1 MITFIICLA
10 VLVTA
15 YFTYGRYL
23 EKVCGIDEKNP
34 VPSKT
39 MYDGVDYIPMP
50 RWRVF
55 LIQLLNIAGLGP
67 IFGALLGAAY
77 GPVAF
82 LWITLGG
89 VFMGAMHDFIAGVIS
104 LKNGGVSLPEIVGTH
119 LGNGTKL
126 FMRLFSLLLMVLVGA
141 VFMSQ
146 PAELIASNV
155 SAPSLESTAFGSM
168 SWELLAVLAV
178 ILAYYILA
186 TLLPID
192 KIIGRIYP
200 LFGIALLLMAVSILF
215 VLFTNSDKYTI
226 PELTSLANGIADP
239 EKFPIVPMLFTTI
252 ACGALSGFHATQSP
266 MMARCM
272 TNEKQSRSIFYG
284 AMITESI
291 VALIW
296 AAIGMSFWGGV
307 EGLNSAI
314 ALNGGSAAKL
324 VGIITDATLSNW
336 LAACV
341 LVGIIGC
348 AITSG
353 DTAFRC
359 ARLIVADMFGIGQK
373 KLSKRIAV
381 SVPLFIAAL
390 FIIFALPFQTIWSY
404 FAWCN
409 QTLAVITLWCI
420 TVYLSQKGKPVVIS
434 LLPALIMTYVCS
446 SYIFISPMM
455 CGMENRT
462 LAYILGGVLTL
473 VVAVAVHFRAK
484 SKEQRVKMKDER

>member
-1 MITFIICLA
+1 MITFIVCLA
-10 VLVTA
+10 ALIVA
-15 YFTYGRYL
+15 YFTYGKYL
-23 EKVCGIDEKNP
+23 EKVCGIDAANP

-50 RWRVF
+50 RWKVF

-89 VFMGAMHDFIAGVIS
+89 IFMGAMQDFISGVIS
-104 LKNGGVSLPEIVGTH
+104 LKSNGQSLPEIIGSY
-119 LGNGTKL
+119 LGNGTRT
-126 FMRLFSLLLMVLVGA
+126 FMRIFSVFLMVLVGA

-146 PAELIASNV
+146 PAELVASNI
-155 SAPSLESTAFGSM
+155 SIPSLEVQAFSGM
-168 SWELLAVLAV
+168 SWELVAVLAV
-178 ILAYYILA
+178 ILVYYILA

-192 KIIGRIYP
+192 KLIGRIYP
-200 LFGIALLLMAVSILF
+200 LFGIALLVMAVSILYILL
-215 VLFTNSDKYTI
+215 VHSDTYMI
-226 PELTSLANGIADP
+226 PELTSLENQIADSD
-239 EKFPIVPMLFTTI
+239 KFPIVPMLFTTI
-252 ACGALSGFHATQSP
+252 ACGAISGFHATQSP

-272 TNEKQSRSIFYG
+272 TSEKQSRSIFYG
-284 AMITESI
+284 AMIAESI

-296 AAIGMSFWGGV
+296 AAIGMAFWGGV
-307 EGLNSAI
+307 DGLNAAI
-314 ALNGGSAAKL
+314 AEYGGSAAKM
-324 VGIITDATLSNW
+324 VDVITSTTMGSVVATF
-336 LAACV
+336 V
-341 LVGIIGC
+341 LVGVVGC

-359 ARLIVADMFGIGQK
+359 ARLIVADIFGIEQK
-373 KLSKRIAV
+373 NFLKRVYV
-381 SVPLFIAAL
+381 SLPLFAVAL

-420 TVYLSQKGKPVVIS
+420 TVYLFKNGKPIVIGS
-434 LLPALIMTYVCS
+434 LPALVMTYVCS

-462 LAYILGGVLTL
+462 LAYILGAVLTL
-473 VVAVAVHFRAK
+473 LIAAAVHLKAK
-484 SKEQRVKMKDER
+484 GK

>member
-1 MITFIICLA
+1 MITFLVCLA
-10 VLVTA
+10 ALVIA
-15 YFTYGRYL
+15 YFTYGKYL
-23 EKVCGIDEKNP
+23 EKVCDINAANP
-34 VPSKT
+34 VPSET

-50 RWRVF
+50 RWKVF

-89 VFMGAMHDFIAGVIS
+89 IFMGAMHDFIAGVIS
-104 LKNGGVSLPEIVGTH
+104 LKDGGKSLPEIIGEY
-119 LGNGTKL
+119 LGNGTRT
-126 FMRLFSLLLMVLVGA
+126 FMRIFSVLLMVLVGA

-155 SAPSLESTAFGSM
+155 AVPVLETPAFSGM
-168 SWELLAVLAV
+168 SWELIVVLAV
-178 ILAYYILA
+178 ILVYYILA

-192 KIIGRIYP
+192 KLIGRIYP
-200 LFGIALLLMAVSILF
+200 LFGIALLVMALSILYILL
-215 VLFTNSDKYTI
+215 VHSGTYII
-226 PELTSLANGIADP
+226 PELTSLENRIANP

-252 ACGALSGFHATQSP
+252 ACGAISGFHATQSP

-284 AMITESI
+284 AMISESI

-296 AAIGMSFWGGV
+296 AAIGMAFWGGV
-307 EGLNSAI
+307 EGLNAAI
-314 ALNGGSAAKL
+314 AEHGGSAAKL
-324 VGIITDATLSNW
+324 VNVITSTTMGPGITVF
-336 LAACV
+336 V

-359 ARLIVADMFGIGQK
+359 ARLIVTDMFGIEQK
-373 KLSKRIAV
+373 KLLKRVLV
-381 SVPLFIAAL
+381 SLPLFAAAL

-409 QTLAVITLWCI
+409 QTLAVITLWSI
-420 TVYLSQKGKPVVIS
+420 TVYLFKKGKPVAIGM
-434 LLPALIMTYVCS
+434 LPALIMTYVCS

-455 CGMENRT
+455 FGMENRT
-462 LAYILGGVLTL
+462 LAYLLGGVLTL
-473 VVAVAVHFRAK
+473 VVAVAVHFRARK
-484 SKEQRVKMKDER
+484 G

>member
-1 MITFIICLA
+1 
-10 VLVTA
+10 
-15 YFTYGRYL
+15 
-23 EKVCGIDEKNP
+23 
-34 VPSKT
+34 
-39 MYDGVDYIPMP
+39 
-50 RWRVF
+50 
-55 LIQLLNIAGLGP
+55 
-67 IFGALLGAAY
+67 
-77 GPVAF
+77 
-82 LWITLGG
+82 
-89 VFMGAMHDFIAGVIS
+89 MGAMHDFIAGVIS

-462 LAYILGGVLTL
+462 LAYLLGGVLTL
-473 VVAVAVHFRAK
+473 LVAVAVHFRARK
-484 SKEQRVKMKDER
+484 G

>member
-1 MITFIICLA
+1 MITFLLCLTA
-10 VLVTA
+10 LVVA

-23 EKVCGIDEKNP
+23 EKVCGVDGKNP
-34 VPSKT
+34 VPSQT
-39 MYDGVDYIPMP
+39 MYDGVDYVPMP
-50 RWRVF
+50 QWKVF

-89 VFMGAMHDFIAGVIS
+89 IFMGAMHDFVAGVIS
-104 LKNGGVSLPEIVGTH
+104 LKSNGQSLPEIIGKYLGVGTR
-119 LGNGTKL
+119 N
-126 FMRLFSLLLMVLVGA
+126 FMRVFSVLLMVLVGA

-146 PAELIASNV
+146 PATLIATNI
-155 SAPSLESTAFGSM
+155 SLPALEGVAFDGFT
-168 SWELLAVLAV
+168 WELLTVLAV
-178 ILAYYILA
+178 ILLYYISA

-192 KIIGRIYP
+192 KLIGRIYP
-200 LFGIALLLMAVSILF
+200 LFGIALLVMALCILF
-215 VLFTNSDKYTI
+215 VLLFHSDRYSI
-226 PELTSLANGIADP
+226 PELTSLTNHIADP
-239 EKFPIVPMLFTTI
+239 ESFPIVPMLFTTI

-272 TNEKQSRSIFYG
+272 KSEKQSRFIFYG
-284 AMITESI
+284 AMISESI

-296 AAIGMSFWGGV
+296 AVIGMAFWGGV
-307 EGLNSAI
+307 DGLNDAI
-314 ALNGGSAAKL
+314 ADHHGSAATL
-324 VGIITDATLSNW
+324 VNEITSTTMGPVITVF
-336 LAACV
+336 V

-359 ARLIVADMFGIGQK
+359 ARLIVADMFGIEQK
-373 KLSKRIAV
+373 KLTKRVLV
-381 SVPLFIAAL
+381 SLPLFAMAL

-420 TVYLSQKGKPVVIS
+420 TVYLFRNKKPVAIGM
-434 LLPALIMTYVCS
+434 LPALVMTYVCS

-473 VVAVAVHFRAK
+473 AIAGAVHIKARK
-484 SKEQRVKMKDER
+484 

>member
-23 EKVCGIDEKNP
+23 ERVCGIDEKNP

-373 KLSKRIAV
+373 KLSKRIVV
-381 SVPLFIAAL
+381 SLPLFIAAL
-390 FIIFALPFQTIWSY
+390 IIIFALPFQTIWSY

-473 VVAVAVHFRAK
+473 VVAVAVHFRARK
-484 SKEQRVKMKDER
+484 G

>member
-1 MITFIICLA
+1 MITFLICLA

-373 KLSKRIAV
+373 KLSKRIVV
-381 SVPLFIAAL
+381 SLPLFIAAL
-390 FIIFALPFQTIWSY
+390 IIIFALPFQTIWSY

-462 LAYILGGVLTL
+462 LAYLLGGVLTL

-484 SKEQRVKMKDER
+484 SKE

>member
-1 MITFIICLA
+1 MITFLVCLA
-10 VLVTA
+10 ALVIA
-15 YFTYGRYL
+15 YFTYGKYL
-23 EKVCGIDEKNP
+23 ETVCDINAANP
-34 VPSKT
+34 VPSET

-50 RWRVF
+50 RWKVF

-89 VFMGAMHDFIAGVIS
+89 IFMGAMHDFIAGVIS
-104 LKNGGVSLPEIVGTH
+104 LKDGGKSLPEIIGEY
-119 LGNGTKL
+119 LGNGTRT
-126 FMRLFSLLLMVLVGA
+126 FMRIFSVLLMVLVGA

-155 SAPSLESTAFGSM
+155 AVPVLETPAFSGM
-168 SWELLAVLAV
+168 SWELIVVLAV
-178 ILAYYILA
+178 ILVYYILA

-192 KIIGRIYP
+192 KLIGRIYP
-200 LFGIALLLMAVSILF
+200 LFGIALLVMALSILYILL
-215 VLFTNSDKYTI
+215 VHSGTYII
-226 PELTSLANGIADP
+226 PELTSLENRIANP

-252 ACGALSGFHATQSP
+252 ACGAISGFHATQSP

-284 AMITESI
+284 AMISESI

-296 AAIGMSFWGGV
+296 AAIGMAFWGGV
-307 EGLNSAI
+307 EGLNAAI
-314 ALNGGSAAKL
+314 AEHGGSAAKL
-324 VGIITDATLSNW
+324 VNVITSTTMGPGITLF
-336 LAACV
+336 V

-359 ARLIVADMFGIGQK
+359 ARLIVTDMFGIEQK
-373 KLSKRIAV
+373 KLLKRVLV
-381 SVPLFIAAL
+381 SLPLFAAAL

-420 TVYLSQKGKPVVIS
+420 TVYLFKKNKPVMIAMI
-434 LLPALIMTYVCS
+434 PALIMTYVCS

-455 CGMENRT
+455 FGMENRT
-462 LAYILGGVLTL
+462 LAYILGGVLT
-473 VVAVAVHFRAK
+473 VVIAAAVHFKARK
-484 SKEQRVKMKDER
+484 G